1 MALLFLAL
9 FLSLAIQ
16 NWFSGAQALI
26 PAIFVLAVYLV
37 SLVTDGYL
45 LGIAA
50 ALISMLMV
58 NYAFTFPYF
67 KFNFSIPAN
76 TFSATIMIAVTVI
89 TSTLTTKLKHQE
101 ELRLEAEREKMRA
114 NLLRAIS
121 HDLRT
126 PLTTIYG
133 ASSAII
139 DNYGTFSEQQK
150 LQMLA
155 GIREDSFWLNRMVE
169 NLLSITRIDAGQ
181 VHILRTPT
189 VLDELVDSVL
199 VKFYKRYP
207 EQQVQLDLPEET
219 LIIPMDA
226 TLIEQVLINLL
237 ENAIQHA
244 EGLTAIWMSVRQEG
258 DAAVFTICD
267 DGCGIPQER
276 LRDLFSGYT
285 PPKDATADS
294 RQHNAGIG
302 LSVCRTIVR
311 AHGGDITASN
321 RGEGG
326 AQFRFTLS
334 MKEEL

>member
-76 TFSATIMIAVTVI
+76 TFSAMIMIAVTVI

-189 VLDELVDSVL
+189 VLDELVVSVL
-199 VKFYKRYP
+199 VKLYKRDP
-207 EQQVQLDLPEET
+207 KQQVQLDLPE
-219 LIIPMDA
+219 
-226 TLIEQVLINLL
+226 
-237 ENAIQHA
+237 
-244 EGLTAIWMSVRQEG
+244 
-258 DAAVFTICD
+258 
-267 DGCGIPQER
+267 
-276 LRDLFSGYT
+276 
-285 PPKDATADS
+285 
-294 RQHNAGIG
+294 
-302 LSVCRTIVR
+302 
-311 AHGGDITASN
+311 
-321 RGEGG
+321 
-326 AQFRFTLS
+326 
-334 MKEEL
+334 